1 MSAYRFSKGDF
12 VEITG
17 SHRESGKRGYV
28 FEAARDDNSCVC
40 VGIDECQLPKTSHPP
55 PIHVAANCLKLIR
68 KHGSS
73 VVTDLGDFMS
83 CEFPCLGM
91 VASSYSRDKI
101 KIKPHSP
108 HGKLPRPPAQDLPGP
123 HRADQVFEDERSADL
138 FGSAYRGDLVI
149 AWLHFFRE
157 VHGKDLETAQSQ
169 NFVPWMLAKRTP
181 AYVMKVSVWR
191 DSGMVDL
198 GHLIICPHSE
208 AGGMGWY
215 ST

>member
-73 VVTDLGDFMS
+73 VVKDLGDYMS

-91 VASSYSRDKI
+91 VASSYSRDK
-101 KIKPHSP
+101 KLKSSHTRRMANFLAL
-108 HGKLPRPPAQDLPGP
+108 LPRIFLVPTELIKSLKTNGQQIFSAQLI
-123 HRADQVFEDERSADL
+123 A
-138 FGSAYRGDLVI
+138 VI
-149 AWLHFFRE
+149 
-157 VHGKDLETAQSQ
+157 
-169 NFVPWMLAKRTP
+169 
-181 AYVMKVSVWR
+181 
-191 DSGMVDL
+191 
-198 GHLIICPHSE
+198 
-208 AGGMGWY
+208 
-215 ST
+215 